1 MTDTTTFVLVHGSWQ
16 GAWCWDGVRDHLRR
30 YGHRVITPAL
40 PGRGAFDE
48 DRSWIGHDDNV
59 AAVLAAVDADGADPV
74 VLVGHSLSGITVSLV
89 ADQRPD
95 RIARLVY
102 CDAFVP
108 EDGESAADL
117 LPEEFRSAI
126 RGLAATRPDRSIP
139 MPWEVW
145 RANFIQTASEQLA
158 RESHQRLVPDPYRPV
173 FEAVRLRRPVH
184 HELPVTF
191 LAFTQDL
198 ALPPGPAYW
207 HPGMTRR
214 LPGVTV
220 TQIDSD
226 HEVMLTAPEL
236 LADALHKAAME

>member
-1 MTDTTTFVLVHGSWQ
+1 M
-16 GAWCWDGVRDHLRR
+16 
-30 YGHRVITPAL
+30 
-40 PGRGAFDE
+40 
-48 DRSWIGHDDNV
+48 
-59 AAVLAAVDADGADPV
+59 
-74 VLVGHSLSGITVSLV
+74 
-89 ADQRPD
+89 
-95 RIARLVY
+95 
-102 CDAFVP
+102 
-108 EDGESAADL
+108 
-117 LPEEFRSAI
+117 PEEFRSAI
-126 RGLAATRPDRSIP
+126 SGLAATRPDRSIP

-184 HELPVTF
+184 HELPVSF

-207 HPGMTRR
+207 HPGMTGR
-214 LPGVTV
+214 LPGATV

-236 LADALHKAAME
+236 LAEALHKAAME